1 MKNIII
7 SSILTVFLFSFFGS
21 CASVKENRQKDIFIN
36 QFVNNDGIINS
47 LESFYNVKTIT
58 IYDENKLLVEQDK
71 TFNISSKTVNIVI
84 LKPQNDQ
91 YLSIKN
97 FIINK
102 NLVCLTFL
110 TSDREEGVVF
120 YLKRKNNDDKWQIS
134 NMFKQQTR

>member
-1 MKNIII
+1 MKKTIIF
-7 SSILTVFLFSFFGS
+7 SILTVFLFSFFSS
-21 CASVKENRQKDIFIN
+21 CASVKENKQKDIFIN
-36 QFVNNDGIINS
+36 QFVNNDGILNS

-58 IYDENKLLVEQDK
+58 IYDENKLLVKQDK

-84 LKPQNDQ
+84 LKPQNDK

>member
-1 MKNIII
+1 MKNIIL
-7 SSILTVFLFSFFGS
+7 SSIFTVFLFSFFSS
-21 CASVKENRQKDIFIN
+21 CASVKENKQKDIFVN
-36 QFVNNDGIINS
+36 QFVNNDGILNS
-47 LESFYNVKTIT
+47 LESFYNLKTIT
-58 IYDENKLLVEQDK
+58 IYDENKVLVEQDK
-71 TFNISSKTVNIVI
+71 TFNISSRIVNIVL

-97 FIINK
+97 FILNQ

-120 YLKRKNNDDKWQIS
+120 YLKRKSNKDEWQIS